1 MNIARRSWL
10 GGWAVILIASAA
22 FAQTPAPQPAK
33 AEAKPAAVESTRKVL
48 ESGLQCAVLQLEGPL
63 PQNSIRLA
71 SSTCPN
77 GGVWGCDYV
86 CKDWDINLRCI
97 SWQKINC
104 ACR

>member
-1 MNIARRSWL
+1 MNRWKKYWL
-10 GGWAVILIASAA
+10 GVLAGALFATAASA
-22 FAQTPAPQPAK
+22 QAPMSKPKK
-33 AEAKPAAVESTRKVL
+33 AEAQPVVVESTQAIL
-48 ESGLQCAVLQLEGPL
+48 DSEPQLIVLQFERPL
-63 PQNSIRLA
+63 SQNIFRTA